1 MNKSAFLGEL
11 KQHLKVLDESEQRDI
26 LDEYSVHID
35 MKMEKGMSEEEAIRD
50 FGDTR
55 KLAEDILEAYH
66 LNPRYAN
73 GKSSVEKVQEKAHD
87 AAAAAG
93 GAAQRLW
100 QRGKAGLLFCWQ
112 LLLRGGK
119 AVWRMLLRGAA
130 FVRRGIRA
138 VWLWLCGCGRKLTGG
153 FREASAK
160 AEERNAPASRTV
172 GAEHETER
180 AQEAPKGRSA
190 GEFSSE
196 AFGAESEEK
205 LAACAAPEK
214 GQRKKGVLRMLG
226 DMLGKMG
233 DRIRRAVRWTLRW
246 CWNLMLLG
254 MAAIAGFSS
263 VCLLFLLG
271 LLTVFAVTGYPFWGL
286 TVTALG
292 GFLSSASLTLLL
304 YRGIRRKKKAS
315 PVTKLPEGGND
326 GCEEKAADGDEFEE
340 FSFSVKNQEVFNHA

>member
-11 KQHLKVLDESEQRDI
+11 KQHLKILDESEQRDI

-50 FGDTR
+50 FGDTQ

-66 LNPRYAN
+66 VNPQYAN
-73 GKSSVEKVQEKAHD
+73 GKSSAEKIQEKAHD

-100 QRGKAGLLFCWQ
+100 QRGKAGLLFCWH

-119 AVWRMLLRGAA
+119 AVWRMLLRGVA

-138 VWLWLCGCGRKLTGG
+138 VWLWLCRCGRKLTGG
-153 FREASAK
+153 FREASA
-160 AEERNAPASRTV
+160 ESGERNASASRTV
-172 GAEHETER
+172 EAEYGTER
-180 AQEAPKGRSA
+180 AQEAPDENA

-196 AFGAESEEK
+196 AFRAEWEAAS
-205 LAACAAPEK
+205 AACEAPAK
-214 GQRKKGVLRMLG
+214 RQRKKGVLRMLG
-226 DMLGKMG
+226 DMLGRMG
-233 DRIRRAVRWTLRW
+233 NRICRAARWTLHW
-246 CWNLMLLG
+246 CRNLMLLG
-254 MAAIAGFSS
+254 MAVIVGFSS
-263 VCLLFLLG
+263 VCLLFLFG

-286 TVTALG
+286 TVAALG

-326 GCEEKAADGDEFEE
+326 ESEEKAADGDEFEE